1 MTSPNYWISGEIQP
15 YFQIRLDSE
24 FLGGYGRDM
33 SQLSKDEHIKCKK
46 PTTHAKK
53 KKKASIQI
61 FICSEDGILSAGRN
75 HRRIIIWLL

>member
-53 KKKASIQI
+53 KKKHQFKYLFVLMMEYFLPGEIT
-61 FICSEDGILSAGRN
+61 GG
-75 HRRIIIWLL
+75 